1 MFETIKSWT
10 PLNKRFLAI
19 GLALTI
25 SLQMMILATEYLS
38 SIWPLWFGTP
48 VILKTAPLDP
58 RSLFRGNYVRLNYDI
73 SSIDKNLSQERFKRG
88 EVGYVGLKEE
98 GGYFVATGLYR
109 EKPSSGLYIRGRV
122 NRDGSRYRMKYGI
135 EAYFMPKVKA
145 LKAERSLRRGAEA
158 EVYLLESG
166 KAAIA
171 GLKCNSGDC

>member
-1 MFETIKSWT
+1 MFSVIKSWT

-38 SIWPLWFGTP
+38 SVWPLWFGTP
-48 VILKTAPLDP
+48 VTLKTAPIDP

-73 SSIDKNLSQERFKRG
+73 STIDKALTKERFKRG
-88 EVGYVGLKEE
+88 EVGYVTLKKKQD
-98 GGYFVATGLYR
+98 YYIATGLYH
-109 EKPSSGLYIRGRV
+109 EKPSSGMCIRGRV

-135 EAYFMPKVKA
+135 EAYFMPRKKA
-145 LKAERSLRRGAEA
+145 LSAERSLRQGADA

-171 GLKCNSGDC
+171 KLNCKSGEC